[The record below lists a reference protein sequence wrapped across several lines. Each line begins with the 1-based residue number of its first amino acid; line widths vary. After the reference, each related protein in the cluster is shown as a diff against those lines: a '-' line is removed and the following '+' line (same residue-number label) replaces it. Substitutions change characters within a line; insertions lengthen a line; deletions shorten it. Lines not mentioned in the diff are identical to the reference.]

1 MLIYAVTPV
10 TIATEALALLR
21 ANKDDYDLVMTDV
34 RMPDMDGF
42 ELLKIIGLEMDIPVI
57 STV

>member
-1 MLIYAVTPV
+1 MLNYAVTPV

-21 ANKDDYDLVMTDV
+21 ANKDDYDLVLTDV

-42 ELLKIIGLEMDIPVI
+42 ELLKIIGLEMDIPG
-57 STV
+57 